1 MVLLHLKMLKKCQ
14 ELGHQTFFVFIGQ
27 KHDNPVIPE
36 IKSKENLDAIKDT
49 IESIKLVAIK
59 LKQNMPSSLLHGGSK
74 EAVLTEK
81 TEQVDDNQAGVTQN
95 FLGTDKSSK
104 EKTVETHPNKEPE
117 SNISDEQ
124 DLPNVSPLTQHK
136 PVVEYEKE
144 LQLLNQWYKLDENFD
159 PSVYRL
165 LPISTFY
172 QDIFSKDPVRK
183 QQAQS
188 KWLSSF
194 QKLHKIFQEYAPV
207 ALGQETTTT
216 TLLKTVLQHEV
227 DQGFQVQG
235 SPEDHC
241 HCFKRNISDIQ
252 YYLSSKQAS
261 KYIDIHQLRL
271 VVNTRPY
278 EAHQKFID
286 SIHARLQHTN
296 IYETSVSWGKDGINP
311 ISKRSHACYFE
322 RLCSDFQK
330 IVITHFNRSV
340 T

>member
-1 MVLLHLKMLKKCQ
+1 MLQSCILYQYNHLASVCLFFEPDSKADRNALMEKSYPCLYNYCKERGYNFQMLDLRWGLKDGVSNNHCRVLLHLKMLKKCQ
-14 ELGHQTFFVFIGQ
+14 QLGHQTFFVFIGQ

-36 IKSKENLDAIKDT
+36 IISKENLNAIKDT

-81 TEQVDDNQAGVTQN
+81 TEQVDDNQTGVTQN

-165 LPISTFY
+165 LPISFGTLISMRQALAGERMESTPSATDPMPATLNACAVTF
-172 QDIFSKDPVRK
+172 RK
-183 QQAQS
+183 
-188 KWLSSF
+188 LSSR
-194 QKLHKIFQEYAPV
+194 
-207 ALGQETTTT
+207 TST
-216 TLLKTVLQHEV
+216 
-227 DQGFQVQG
+227 GF
-235 SPEDHC
+235 
-241 HCFKRNISDIQ
+241 
-252 YYLSSKQAS
+252 
-261 KYIDIHQLRL
+261 
-271 VVNTRPY
+271 
-278 EAHQKFID
+278 
-286 SIHARLQHTN
+286 
-296 IYETSVSWGKDGINP
+296 
-311 ISKRSHACYFE
+311 
-322 RLCSDFQK
+322 
-330 IVITHFNRSV
+330 
-340 T
+340 